1 MNYIPNTQ
9 SELQTM
15 LESIG
20 VHDFEELLQSIPAS
34 LRYRHP
40 LNIPQSLP
48 ESDLVTC
55 LTKLSEKN
63 KRYDACF
70 AGAGAYDHFI
80 PAVVEHIISRPEF
93 KTAYTPYQAEVTQG
107 TLQAAYEFQS
117 MISYLTGLPVT
128 NASMYDGASALAEAA
143 LLAARHTHRKE
154 ILISSTVNPYH
165 IETIKTYLKGTGIKV
180 TTIPSV
186 DGLVDYD
193 HHGAKLGDNTAAFI
207 IQNPNFLGLIED
219 IDNISGDIKRCGSL
233 LVVSYDPISLGVLKS
248 PADYGSDIACAEGQP
263 LGIPLAF
270 GGPYLGLL
278 SARSDLVR
286 KMPGRLVARTTD
298 SQGKQGFV
306 LTLQTREQH
315 IRREKATSNICTNQ
329 QLCALAA
336 SIYLAVMGKAGIKR
350 VAELCLTKAHYV
362 ADKIC
367 ELPGFELKFTTP
379 FFKEFVVQTP
389 ISPKKVINNL
399 GRYDILP
406 GVDLGRFKIGLK
418 GCLMIAVT
426 ENITYEQIGELIYR
440 LSKVK

>member
-9 SELQTM
+9 YELQRM

-20 VHDFEELLQSIPAS
+20 VADFEELLQAIPPS

-48 ESDLVTC
+48 ESELITC

-63 KRYDACF
+63 KHYNVCF

-80 PAVVEHIISRPEF
+80 PAVIEHIISRPEF
-93 KTAYTPYQAEVTQG
+93 MTAYTPYQPEVAQG

-117 MISYLTGLPVT
+117 MISRLNGLPVT

-143 LLAARHTHRKE
+143 LLAARHTHREE

-165 IETIKTYLKGTGIKV
+165 IETIKTYLTGSGIKV
-180 TTIPSV
+180 TTVPFV
-186 DGLVDYD
+186 DGLTDYD
-193 HHGAKLGDNTAAFI
+193 HQKSKLGGNTAAFI

-219 IDNISGDIKRCGSL
+219 IDNIAGDMKRYGAL
-233 LVVSYDPISLGVLKS
+233 LVVSYDPISLGILKP
-248 PADYGSDIACAEGQP
+248 PADYGADIACAEGQP
-263 LGIPLAF
+263 LGMPLAF
-270 GGPYLGLL
+270 GGPYLGLF
-278 SARSDLVR
+278 SVRSDLVR

-298 SQGKQGFV
+298 GQGRWGFV

-329 QLCALAA
+329 QLCTLAA
-336 SIYLAVMGKAGIKR
+336 AVYLAIMGKAGIKR
-350 VAELCLTKAHYV
+350 VAELCLAKAHYA

-367 ELPGFELKFTTP
+367 ELPGFKLKFSAP

-389 ISPKKVINNL
+389 ISPKKIINKL
-399 GRYDILP
+399 GKFDILP
-406 GVDLGRFKIGLK
+406 GVDLGEFRIGLK
-418 GCLMIAVT
+418 GCLMVAVT
-426 ENITYEQIGELIYR
+426 EKITYEQIEELVYR